1 MIVSSM
7 TSLLLETYPGIETEH
22 DMLTDAWLFFLNN
35 PNIVLI
41 IMHIVVIMV
50 AFFAY
55 KLFKY

>member
-1 MIVSSM
+1 M

-22 DMLTDAWLFFLNN
+22 DMFTDAWLFFLNN
-35 PNIVLI
+35 PNVVLI
-41 IMHIVVIMV
+41 ILHVVVIMV